1 MTDESGPLPPAIAL
15 NVYLAYKPGIGLGVY
30 AQRPFL
36 RGEFVFGA
44 TGAVIPIQTRYSLQ
58 IDWDSH
64 LDAHPPARYL
74 NHSCEPN
81 IGVKTNAHG
90 LPDFYALR
98 DIAKDEEVR
107 YDYAMTE
114 YRHYER
120 SRPEWDFD
128 LTCHCGAPICRGR
141 FGYYAELTP
150 VLKEL
155 YRGFLSSYL
164 VASDLAAVAAPE
176 K

>member
-1 MTDESGPLPPAIAL
+1 MDEPEARPPAIAL

-30 AQRPFL
+30 AQRPFK
-36 RGEFVFGA
+36 RGEYLFSA
-44 TGAVIPIQTRYSLQ
+44 TGTVIPHQTRFSLQ
-58 IDWDSH
+58 IDWDKH

-81 IGVKTNAHG
+81 IGVKTNARG

-98 DIAKDEEVR
+98 DIAKDEELR

-120 SRPEWDFD
+120 SQPELDFD
-128 LTCHCGAPICRGR
+128 LTCNCGAPTCRGR
-141 FGYYAELTP
+141 FGYYSELTP
-150 VLKEL
+150 DLKAK
-155 YRGFLSSYL
+155 YRGFISAYL
-164 VASDLAAVAAPE
+164 VEDDCAAQE
-176 K
+176 TLE